1 MKYFEKISGER
12 VFLSPINPDDY
23 ELATKWL
30 NDPEVATWLG
40 SHRTMLSLPAERAW
54 MEENAKKT
62 DNYQFAIVLRDGQR
76 YIGGCNLGLLDLTHR
91 RATLGIFIGEADDRS
106 CGYGAEALQL
116 LVDYGFRW
124 LGLQNI
130 DLGVWA
136 NNTRAIRCYEKVGF
150 REYGRR
156 TGVILFNGEWQDE
169 VRMEI
174 LAKNWPP
181 AVELRRFAAHDADF
195 QQN

>member
-1 MKYFEKISGER
+1 MQKYFEKISGER
-12 VFLSPINPDDY
+12 VFLSPMNPDDY

-30 NDPEVATWLG
+30 NDSEVATWLG
-40 SHRTMLSLPAERAW
+40 GHRHMYSLPAERAW
-54 MEENAKKT
+54 MEENVKKQ

-76 YIGGCNLGLLDLTHR
+76 YIGGCGLNQFDATHR
-91 RATLGIFIGEADDRS
+91 RATLGIFIGEADDRN
-106 CGYGAEALQL
+106 CGYGAEALRL
-116 LVDYGFRW
+116 LVDYSFRW

-156 TGVILFNGEWQDE
+156 TGVILFDGEWQDE

-174 LAKNWPP
+174 LAKDW
-181 AVELRRFAAHDADF
+181 LGG
-195 QQN
+195 